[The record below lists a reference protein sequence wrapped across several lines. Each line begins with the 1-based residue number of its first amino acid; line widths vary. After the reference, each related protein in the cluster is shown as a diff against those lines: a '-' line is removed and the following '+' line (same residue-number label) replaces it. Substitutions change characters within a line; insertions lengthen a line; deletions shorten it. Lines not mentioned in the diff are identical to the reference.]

1 MRRIHGALLGAALT
15 AGGLTTQA
23 ATVFDNFN
31 VNEGH
36 FTSSPI
42 GGSGSTN
49 GIVAP
54 SDATRVTTEAIEG
67 AGSQQIDLV
76 PTATGNSMRL
86 RHLSGGGTVAN
97 NTAFTTSS
105 GVDGWIGLYLKTSGS
120 SPASTMT
127 VQMWIEGA
135 TAGNDNG
142 SVPKTIIADGNWHYY
157 EWNLDDN
164 SGGADG
170 WGSVAGI
177 VTGSATVADISHTID
192 SVIFR
197 STALNGNTTL
207 FMDFVA
213 KSDSGSISALVP
225 EPRMLSL
232 AAIGAMGLMTRRRK
246 A

>member
-1 MRRIHGALLGAALT
+1 MRRIHAACLGAALMV
-15 AGGLTTQA
+15 GGLTTQA
-23 ATVFDNFN
+23 ATIFDTFN

-49 GIVAP
+49 GITAP
-54 SDATRVTTEAIEG
+54 SDATRVTTEAVEG
-67 AGSQQIDLV
+67 AGSQQIDLI
-76 PTATGNSMRL
+76 PTSAGNSMRL
-86 RHLSGGGTVAN
+86 RHLSGAGTPAN

-127 VQMWIEGA
+127 VQIWIEGA

-142 SVPKTIIADGNWHYY
+142 SVPKTIIADGNWHLY

-164 SGGADG
+164 TGGADG

-177 VTGSATVADISHTID
+177 VTGSPTVADISHTID

-197 STALNGNTTL
+197 STALNGNTTI
-207 FMDFVA
+207 FMDYVA
-213 KSDSGSISALVP
+213 KSDSGTVAALIP
-225 EPRMLSL
+225 EPGMLSL
-232 AAIGAMGLMTRRRK
+232 AAIGAMGLMSRRRK